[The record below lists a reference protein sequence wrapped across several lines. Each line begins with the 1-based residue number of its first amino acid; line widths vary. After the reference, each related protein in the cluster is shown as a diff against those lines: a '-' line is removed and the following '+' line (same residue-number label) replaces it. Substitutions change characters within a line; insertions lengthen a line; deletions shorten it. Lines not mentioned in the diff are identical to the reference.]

1 MGYIFLDAECEI
13 NKILQTGGERNNLS
27 SSKNSNWM
35 VAPLRRMRITPVR
48 PPPRSETQV
57 QRDMMFLPHP
67 PLFGELP
74 SMSEGQRRLIHLNLL
89 RRFIGR
95 HFSLNVQ

>member
-35 VAPLRRMRITPVR
+35 VAPLRRMLITPVR
-48 PPPRSETQV
+48 PPP
-57 QRDMMFLPHP
+57 
-67 PLFGELP
+67 PL
-74 SMSEGQRRLIHLNLL
+74 
-89 RRFIGR
+89 
-95 HFSLNVQ
+95 